1 MAKKISEQKV
11 SIQAKSISVR
21 TFAIFSFLIA
31 FLFYGNSISNGFSLD
46 DELVTT
52 TDRKH
57 HENVE
62 KGIGGIK
69 AIFSSN
75 YAIDGKQNYEY
86 RPIVTLSYAIEWS
99 LFSDHPERAS
109 ISHFINVL
117 L

>member
-1 MAKKISEQKV
+1 MIGLQLTRKITSDNSFLIKFVKTIPLAKKISQQKV
-11 SIQAKSISVR
+11 SIQAKTISVR

-62 KGIGGIK
+62 KGITGIK

-75 YAIDGKQNYEY
+75 YAIDGKQNYE
-86 RPIVTLSYAIEWS
+86 
-99 LFSDHPERAS
+99 
-109 ISHFINVL
+109 
-117 L
+117 